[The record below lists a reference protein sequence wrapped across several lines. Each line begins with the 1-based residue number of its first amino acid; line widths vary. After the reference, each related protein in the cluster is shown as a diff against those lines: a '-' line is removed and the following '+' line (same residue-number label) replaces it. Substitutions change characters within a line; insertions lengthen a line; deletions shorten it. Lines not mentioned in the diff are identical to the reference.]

1 MNQII
6 SHSYPGF
13 DDTSIES
20 AVSAMR
26 MGDFSGRQTMRL
38 AEGRLASF
46 MGVAYS
52 KLTNTGFAAL
62 QAALVASNVNHCDN
76 VIIPTVTCPS
86 VYHAVRSIGVTP
98 IVVDVE
104 KDKPLIS
111 FEQAI
116 RKKST
121 NGKNVVIIPQMFGL
135 TQDVKLFYENDF
147 LVIEDIAQRFSPSI
161 SPYAELTVM
170 SFSPTKLFTM
180 GYGGGIVARQDKY
193 HSRLSVFL
201 DPDHAEYSY
210 DHEIPFRIHSPVSDY
225 QCAMLISQLERY
237 QKIINYR
244 SKLVEKY
251 DQELGYPAR
260 LQPEVP
266 FRYQLVLEYDSANK
280 VAAILRESG
289 IGAWALGSQL
299 LHQLFGIEGNY
310 ENAEWWSNRVLSL
323 PLHEKLTLDNI
334 CYISDVVRR
343 YR

>member
-1 MNQII
+1 MSQII

-13 DDTSIES
+13 NDIAIES
-20 AVSAMR
+20 AISAIR
-26 MGDFSGRQTMRL
+26 TGDFSGRQTMKL
-38 AEGRLASF
+38 AESKLASF
-46 MGVAYS
+46 MGGAYS

-62 QAALVASNVNHCDN
+62 QAALVAANVNCNDN
-76 VIIPTVTCPS
+76 VLIPTVTCPS
-86 VYHAVRSIGVTP
+86 VYHAVRSLGVTP

-104 KDKPLIS
+104 KETPLIS
-111 FEQAI
+111 LEQAI

-121 NGKNVVIIPQMFGL
+121 SGKNVVIIPQMFGL
-135 TQDVKLFYENDF
+135 TQNVKPFFESDF
-147 LVIEDIAQRFSPSI
+147 LVIEDIAQRFSPTI
-161 SPYAELTVM
+161 SQHVDLTVM

-180 GYGGGIVARQDKY
+180 GYGGGIVTRQEDY
-193 HSRLSVFL
+193 YARLSVFL
-201 DPDHAEYSY
+201 DPDHSDHSY
-210 DHEIPFRIHSPVSDY
+210 EREVPFRIHSPVSDY

-237 QKIINYR
+237 QEILSYR
-244 SKLVEKY
+244 NKLVEKY

-266 FRYQLVLEYDSANK
+266 FRYQLILEHHSAK
-280 VAAILRESG
+280 KISESLRESG
-289 IGAWALGSQL
+289 IGAWALGSHL
-299 LHQLFGIEGNY
+299 LHQLFEIEGDF